1 MPGMPVDLTEY
12 ETDIDLRPLVEDD
25 YDALLALSVACFPTI
40 EPWSRA
46 NFRSQIQ
53 TWPQSQLGLFL
64 DGRLVA
70 SCAHLIVHSADYS
83 QWADWREM
91 ADDGNIRNHD
101 PEGDTLYGI
110 EIQVH
115 PEFRGQRLA
124 RRLYDARKDLCR
136 RHNLAAM
143 GIGGRIPGYAAVKEE
158 MTAREYID
166 DVMAKRRHDPVLT
179 AQLSNGFVLKQL
191 IPDYLP
197 TDEDSAG
204 YATHLEWANL
214 DYVPPRARMHRRAT
228 QPVRAALV
236 QYQMRAIS
244 DFSDFERQVRFF
256 VETASDY
263 KSDFVVFPE
272 LFTLQLLSLI
282 GPTRPGTAARE
293 LAGYTE
299 RYLDLFGD
307 LAVRYNT
314 NIVGGTQFA
323 LEGDQLYNIAYLFGR
338 DGSIGRQKKIHVT
351 PSEARWWGVSG
362 GDTVEAFET
371 DRGKVG
377 ILICYDVEFPELGRV
392 LADQGARLLF
402 VPYNT
407 NDRYGHMRVRTCAAA
422 RCIENHMF
430 VVTAGCVGNL
440 PFVENADVHYAQSA
454 VLTPSDIEFA
464 RDGVAVEAEPN
475 LETVIPHDL
484 DLQALRRHQRRGTVQ
499 NWNDRR
505 KDLYRVRWKPGSPE
519 GRDI

>member
-1 MPGMPVDLTEY
+1 MPVDLTDF
-12 ETDIDLRPLVEDD
+12 ETDIVLRPLTMADFDD
-25 YDALLALSVACFPTI
+25 LIELSLACFPTLD
-40 EPWSRA
+40 PWTRA
-46 NFRSQIQ
+46 NVENQLATWPDSQI
-53 TWPQSQLGLFL
+53 GLFF
-64 DGRLVA
+64 DDRMVA
-70 SCAHLIVHSADYS
+70 SCAHVIVHSADYS
-83 QWADWREM
+83 DWSDWREM
-91 ADDGNIRNHD
+91 SDDGNIRNHD

-110 EIQVH
+110 EIQVR
-115 PEFRGQRLA
+115 PEFRGRRLS

-136 RHNLAAM
+136 RLNLSAM
-143 GIGGRIPGYAAVKEE
+143 MIGGRIPGFAAVQHAL
-158 MTAREYID
+158 TARQYVDE
-166 DVMAKRRHDPVLT
+166 VVAKSRHDSVLT
-179 AQLSNGFVLKQL
+179 AQIANGFVLKQL

-214 DYVPPRARMHRRAT
+214 DYVPPRTRVHRRAT
-228 QPVRAALV
+228 LPVRAALV
-236 QYQMRAIS
+236 QYQMRPIKEF
-244 DFSDFERQVRFF
+244 DEFERQVRFF
-256 VETASDY
+256 VDTASDY

-272 LFTLQLLSLI
+272 LFTLQLLSLL

-293 LAGYTE
+293 LAGFTE
-299 RYLDLFGD
+299 RYLELFGD
-307 LAVRYNT
+307 LAVRHNT
-314 NIVGGTQFA
+314 NIIGGSQFA
-323 LEGDQLYNIAYLFGR
+323 LEDGVLYNIAYLFRR
-338 DGSIGRQKKIHVT
+338 DGSIAQQKKIHVT
-351 PSEARWWGVSG
+351 PSEAKWWGVRG
-362 GDTVEAFET
+362 GDSVQAFET
-371 DRGKVG
+371 DRGKIG

-475 LETVIPHDL
+475 LETVIPHDI
-484 DLQALRRHQRRGTVQ
+484 DLEALRRHQRRGTVQ

-505 KDLYRVRWKPGSPE
+505 KDLYRVRWLPGQAGE
-519 GRDI
+519 RDI